1 MFSIPEREAGKLGR
15 VFIRTGLQPAE
26 KDKHKKIERTFFR
39 FFTVSIAWYSF
50 FYRYLPE
57 TFDAK
62 RRKFIPSH
70 AICLLTLIFLSFLPV
85 RDHSLFISGGEVVDF
100 EGIT

>member
-1 MFSIPEREAGKLGR
+1 MFSMPEREAGKLGR

-39 FFTVSIAWYSF
+39 CFTVSIAWFSF

-62 RRKFIPSH
+62 RRKFIP
-70 AICLLTLIFLSFLPV
+70 V
-85 RDHSLFISGGEVVDF
+85 RDHSLFISRGEVVDF

>member
-1 MFSIPEREAGKLGR
+1 MFSMPEREAGKLGR

-39 FFTVSIAWYSF
+39 CFTVSIAWYSF

-57 TFDAK
+57 TFDFK

-70 AICLLTLIFLSFLPV
+70 AICL
-85 RDHSLFISGGEVVDF
+85 
-100 EGIT
+100 